1 MMDNILINRVPF
13 SRFLH
18 AKCCFETNRMKEA
31 ETSIVGS
38 IFKPKTLEEIS
49 MEFGDQ
55 ASFVL
60 LLLGDIYRRTDRSK
74 KAIECYRRVLHLN
87 PLMWTAYELLCNM
100 GVELDVKSVFQAPN
114 GTESYVTRMFDASN
128 ENSNPSFDLQS
139 ENTSGKC

>member
-1 MMDNILINRVPF
+1 
-13 SRFLH
+13 
-18 AKCCFETNRMKEA
+18 MKEA

-139 ENTSGKC
+139 ENTSGM